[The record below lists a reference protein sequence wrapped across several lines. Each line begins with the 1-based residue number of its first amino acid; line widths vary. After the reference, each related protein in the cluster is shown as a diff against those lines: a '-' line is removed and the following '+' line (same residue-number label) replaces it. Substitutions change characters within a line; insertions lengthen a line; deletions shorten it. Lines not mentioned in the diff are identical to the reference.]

1 MKDQLI
7 NWLDLSDKEL
17 EKLLGTQVS
26 FCLYGK
32 QDDDPDP
39 DPDPDPPIKK

>member
-7 NWLDLSDKEL
+7 NWLDLSDEEL
-17 EKLLGTQVS
+17 DKLLDTQVS

-32 QDDDPDP
+32 QDDPPQEPDAGTNP
-39 DPDPDPPIKK
+39 NKK